1 MLKCIMIKR
10 LLVACTLGL
19 ALAAC
24 QDIPRAGS
32 AAASAPVNPP
42 SPVPANALPPVITA
56 SSDQLVGPVWQ
67 WQRTQLGSA
76 PVIKAAAPERYTLSF
91 DGGGRVNVRADCNR
105 GGGSYAVDGIAMKF
119 GGIALTRMGCPPGSQ
134 DGEFLRSLD
143 QVARYAFDRGD
154 LVLTL
159 ADGAAMRFRAA
170 P

>member
-1 MLKCIMIKR
+1 MLKSTMGNRKF
-10 LLVACTLGL
+10 VAYTLAL

-24 QDIPRAGS
+24 QDMPQAGS
-32 AAASAPVNPP
+32 TPTYVPSNAP
-42 SPVPANALPPVITA
+42 PPVVSA
-56 SSDQLVGPVWQ
+56 ASDQLVGPVWQ

-76 PVIKAAAPERYTLSF
+76 PAVVAAAPDRYTLSF

-119 GGIALTRMGCPPGSQ
+119 GAIALTRMGCPPGSQ

-143 QVARYAFDRGD
+143 QVVKYAIDRGD

-159 ADGAAMRFRAA
+159 ADGAAMRFCAA